1 MYITWLED
9 DCLDFPDTASALESP
24 NGLLAVGGDLTPE
37 RLISAY
43 SQGIFPWFSDDEP
56 IMWWTPNPRCIL
68 FPEKFHAS
76 KSLKKLARKSKY
88 LVRCNTAFEQV
99 MEECSKER
107 ADQGGTWITDD
118 MKEAYQTLHEQGYAH
133 SIEVY
138 KESNLVGGLYGVA
151 IGGVFFGESMF
162 SLEAN
167 TSKLALY
174 ALSNFMNS
182 QGLLLIDCQVTSDH
196 LLSLGAEEIDRK
208 SFEKR
213 LSENLNVFGVSKM
226 KITIDALNLGSTS
239 Q

>member
-1 MYITWLED
+1 
-9 DCLDFPDTASALESP
+9 
-24 NGLLAVGGDLTPE
+24 
-37 RLISAY
+37 
-43 SQGIFPWFSDDEP
+43 
-56 IMWWTPNPRCIL
+56 
-68 FPEKFHAS
+68 
-76 KSLKKLARKSKY
+76 
-88 LVRCNTAFEQV
+88 
-99 MEECSKER
+99 
-107 ADQGGTWITDD
+107 
-118 MKEAYQTLHEQGYAH
+118 
-133 SIEVY
+133 VY

>member
-1 MYITWLED
+1 
-9 DCLDFPDTASALESP
+9 
-24 NGLLAVGGDLTPE
+24 
-37 RLISAY
+37 
-43 SQGIFPWFSDDEP
+43 
-56 IMWWTPNPRCIL
+56 
-68 FPEKFHAS
+68 
-76 KSLKKLARKSKY
+76 
-88 LVRCNTAFEQV
+88 
-99 MEECSKER
+99 
-107 ADQGGTWITDD
+107 
-118 MKEAYQTLHEQGYAH
+118 
-133 SIEVY
+133 
-138 KESNLVGGLYGVA
+138 
-151 IGGVFFGESMF
+151 MF